1 MFCRLLVFFL
11 VFVFS
16 ACNPAAAWEARLPET
31 ALDESLILVDKGEDE
46 FFYLEKKA
54 EKLSACII
62 PVYMGKKRAIS
73 KSREI

>member
-46 FFYLEKKA
+46 FFYLEK
-54 EKLSACII
+54 LSACII